1 MAQSGDL
8 PSPAAAGGGEG
19 VVPVADPSTVESTR
33 DAAAEAKTPP
43 APVRLSGAAF
53 LIVGMGLALAN
64 FMAVL
69 DTSIA
74 NVSVPNIAGGLA
86 VSPDEGTWVIT
97 SYGVAEAI
105 TVPLT
110 GWLAARFGTVRVFI
124 TAICLFALF
133 SALCGLAPSLGAL
146 VLFRVCQGL
155 CGGPMIPL
163 SQTLLLRVFPKEQA
177 GQAIGL
183 WSMTTVV
190 APIAGPLLGGFLSD
204 NYGWQW
210 VFYVNIPIAA
220 VAGFLAFRNLA
231 PYETKTRP
239 APVDTVG
246 LGLLVVWVSCLQ
258 IALDKGKELDWFSSS
273 FIVTLIATAVV
284 GFAAF
289 LIWELTSDHPI
300 VNLRVFRHRS
310 FSTAVGIMCFSYA
323 AFFASG
329 VLVPLW
335 LQTDLGYT
343 ATQAGRVTAFNG
355 VLAIVFS
362 PIVGKIVGRV
372 DARVL
377 IFGGLV
383 WLAAVFWSRT
393 WINTDVTYWQLVLPQ
408 VLVGAGIP
416 FFFIPLMSLGT
427 GGLPPDEVASGA
439 SLISFTRT
447 TAGAFAVSLVT
458 TSWADRGSA
467 DRVQILGS
475 AANQAESVARMQQ
488 PGMDPGAA
496 LGQFEALVQ
505 TQAVMLATNEI
516 FQVIACLF
524 LMSALIVWIAPR
536 PPKGAKAPAGAH

>member
-1 MAQSGDL
+1 MDDAGEL

-19 VVPVADPSTVESTR
+19 IVPAADPSAVESPR
-33 DAAAEAKTPP
+33 AAAAQAQASPGPTP
-43 APVRLSGAAF
+43 LHGAAF
-53 LIVGMGLALAN
+53 LIVGLGLALAN

-124 TAICLFALF
+124 TAICLFAVF

-146 VLFRVCQGL
+146 ILFRVCQGL

-220 VAGFLAFRNLA
+220 LAGFLAFRNLK
-231 PYETKTRP
+231 PYETKTRD
-239 APVDTVG
+239 APIDTVG
-246 LGLLVVWVSCLQ
+246 LGLLVVWVSALQ
-258 IALDKGKELDWFSSS
+258 IALDKGKELDWFASS
-273 FIVTLIATAVV
+273 FICTLVATAVV

-300 VNLRVFRHRS
+300 VNLKVFRHRA

-343 ATQAGRVTAFNG
+343 ATEAGRVTAFNG

-362 PIVGKIVGRV
+362 PIVGKFVGKV
-372 DARVL
+372 DPRIL

-427 GGLPPDEVASGA
+427 GSLPPDEVASGA

-467 DRVQILGS
+467 DRVAILG
-475 AANQAESVARMQQ
+475 QAGDQAGTIAKMQQ
-488 PGMDPGAA
+488 PGMDPGVA
-496 LGQFEALVQ
+496 LQQFEGLVQ
-505 TQAVMLATNEI
+505 TQSVMLATNEM

-524 LMSALIVWIAPR
+524 LISALIVWIAPKPR
-536 PPKGAKAPAGAH
+536 RGAKAPVGAH